1 MVWHSGLTRYTKP
14 YTWTRF
20 LPRCLF
26 QAFLSLSTRLT
37 GYKSSVSSR
46 HTRPGTARDSPFKE
60 VGALFLCYPILGGY
74 ATPPSLSPGPCVP
87 SDSHNRQRVGGG
99 ISTRVCVWCVSMV
112 CVYGVCSWCVFMGM
126 GMGMCISVSGGSIT
140 EWQFPGV

>member
-1 MVWHSGLTRYTKP
+1 MVWHPGLTRYTKP

-46 HTRPGTARDSPFKE
+46 HTRPGTARDSPFKV

-74 ATPPSLSPGPCVP
+74 ATPPSLSGSLRSKSQS
-87 SDSHNRQRVGGG
+87 SDSHNRQRMGGG
-99 ISTRVCVWCVSMV
+99 VSTRVRVWCVSMV
-112 CVYGVCSWCVFMGM
+112 CVYGVCSWCVC
-126 GMGMCISVSGGSIT
+126 MGMCISVSGGSIT
-140 EWQFPGV
+140 EWQFPGM